1 MWKIKGWVCF
11 KGLQDVSCWSNLCCI
26 INFPRVIFLILCSF
40 LLLFFFLWRTINSP
54 NIIFLILCSSPFLQ
68 HRRYILVIGHALA
81 QFSSKWKLQTL
92 SLSDQQFLC
101 AVFIISFWGHLC
113 HLATDSEVYKFY
125 NLRFDVTSST
135 CKTQIFEDAPTKTKH
150 IECKRRLF
158 EIWIPAVVEISKK
171 TKFGAPQH
179 FPPNFCISQ
188 SIPSHFCH
196 LACYASWMRRLL
208 FLTTHMYC
216 RFCLWW

>member
-1 MWKIKGWVCF
+1 MTARC
-11 KGLQDVSCWSNLCCI
+11 
-26 INFPRVIFLILCSF
+26 F
-40 LLLFFFLWRTINSP
+40 LLVEPLLHYQFSLRHLSGFVQFSSSFFFLWRTINSP

-92 SLSDQQFLC
+92 SLSDPQFLC
-101 AVFIISFWGHLC
+101 AVFAISFWGHLC

-125 NLRFDVTSST
+125 NLRCDVTSST

-196 LACYASWMRRLL
+196 LACYASWRRRLL
-208 FLTTHMYC
+208 FLMTHMYC